1 MNYNGE
7 DPEEL
12 GELGDVLP
20 AELLKK
26 LNVLLEQLH
35 HAEHPHHGSNIINIY
50 ASGSRHVDTIIN
62 FKEREGRRHG
72 TYTDD
77 VVERAIIALN
87 GKDKPL
93 CEKQLFL
100 AVIKVL
106 ASKCGWSSKWA
117 TSCDRLNQ
125 LTTAMEWE
133 VKCDVNNLKAP
144 SALKF
149 ASLEYAEWGN
159 YKPKAGEREVF
170 RKNKTLARIFEIE
183 LDKQLQMTQD

>member
-7 DPEEL
+7 GPEEL

-20 AELLKK
+20 AEFLKK

-35 HAEHPHHGSNIINIY
+35 HAEHPHHGINIINIY
-50 ASGSRHVDTIIN
+50 AAGSQHVDTIIN

-125 LTTAMEWE
+125 LPTAMEWE
-133 VKCDVNNLKAP
+133 VKCDGNNLKAP
-144 SALKF
+144 SALKMDPAQIRSF
-149 ASLEYAEWGN
+149 YLGMQELLYNSRGVVNLTIENHYHGN
-159 YKPKAGEREVF
+159 
-170 RKNKTLARIFEIE
+170 I
-183 LDKQLQMTQD
+183 DQLTINGN